1 MKTTGC
7 QAISWI
13 HIHLDHARW
22 NDSPQCAEGI
32 SKPWVVYASVIAST
46 IHCDRLSSDTARP
59 FAHHHSTQKLDRLP
73 KTAWTVNVKSQKHWR
88 GKLQSGRPHSV
99 RAMISSKDW
108 RRTVSVLSK
117 GVDSD
122 LGTYSNLGR
131 RVTLQSRDRIEYSRC
146 PQKSV

>member
-13 HIHLDHARW
+13 HVHPDHARW

-32 SKPWVVYASVIAST
+32 SKPWVVYASVIASR

-59 FAHHHSTQKLDRLP
+59 FAHHYSTQKLDRLP

-99 RAMISSKDW
+99 RAMIRSKDW
-108 RRTVSVLSK
+108 RRTISVLSK